1 MTRWLIPT
9 CLLALTLAAH
19 RAGAEPAADPARV
32 AELERKL
39 DVLAEEVETLK
50 LGAAADTTKLPAP
63 RAGLGPAAA
72 RVYGVRSGVSI
83 GGYGEM
89 LYENFDRR
97 RQNGALAGRQDRVD
111 FLRQV
116 FYVGYKFSDELLF
129 NSEVEFEHAGVKD
142 EAEVAVDPAT
152 GEGSAELSGEAG
164 IEFAYVE
171 WTRWPWLAARA
182 GMLLVPLGFVNELH
196 EPPVFLGARRP
207 DVEQRIIPTTWRAN
221 GVELVGESANGL
233 SYRAALTEGLDAA
246 RFSAAGGI
254 RDGRQSGGRARA
266 TKPAVSARLDW
277 TSRSG
282 LLVGGALYAGDS
294 WQGPQP
300 AGVRLSARVTI
311 TEAHARLEWQGFEAR
326 ALYAAGTLNR
336 PEVVSDALGLTGR
349 DRLGRRFSGGYV
361 EGAFD
366 VLARLAPGTR
376 YGLLPYVRYE
386 DWDTQQGV
394 AAPGIEDPANHR
406 TQLTLGGAFKPHP
419 SVVVKLDRQQRRNAA
434 RTEVSQW
441 NAALGYLF

>member
-9 CLLALTLAAH
+9 CLLALTLAAQ
-19 RAGAEPAADPARV
+19 RAGAGPAADSARI

-39 DVLAEEVETLK
+39 DVLTQEVEALR
-50 LGAAADTTKLPAP
+50 LGAAADTTTLPAP
-63 RAGLGPAAA
+63 RSGLAPAASKI
-72 RVYGVRSGVSI
+72 YGVRSGVSI

-97 RQNGALAGRQDRVD
+97 RQDGALAGRRDRVD

-129 NSEVEFEHAGVKD
+129 NSEIEFEHAGVKD

-152 GEGSAELSGEAG
+152 GEGGAELSGEAG
-164 IEFAYVE
+164 LEFAYVE
-171 WTRWPWLAARA
+171 WTRRPWLAARA
-182 GMLLVPLGFVNELH
+182 GMLLLPLGFVNELH

-221 GVELVGESANGL
+221 GVALVGELANGL

-254 RDGRQSGGRARA
+254 RDGRQSGGRALA
-266 TKPAVSARLDW
+266 TRPAASARLDW
-277 TSRSG
+277 TSRFG
-282 LLVGGALYAGDS
+282 LLAGGALYAGDS

-300 AGVRLSARVTI
+300 AGARLSARLTI
-311 TEAHARLEWQGFEAR
+311 AEAHARLQWQGFEAR
-326 ALYAAGTLNR
+326 ALYASGTLRR
-336 PEVVSDALGLTGR
+336 PEVVSDALGLVGA
-349 DRLGRRFSGGYV
+349 DRLGRRFFGGYV
-361 EGAFD
+361 EAAFD
-366 VLARLAPGTR
+366 LLARFAPGTR
-376 YGLLPYVRYE
+376 RGLLPYARYE
-386 DWDTQQGV
+386 EWDTQEGV
-394 AAPGIEDPANHR
+394 AAPGIEDPANHH
-406 TQLTLGGAFKPHP
+406 TQLTVGGAFEPHP
-419 SVVVKLDRQQRRNAA
+419 GVVVKVDRQQRRNEA